1 MISLTSRY
9 FEGSVYLHP
18 AFCVGVFIDV
28 FSQAFAAVL
37 NTPSDSR
44 CIFSEAFVIWKQR
57 AAWRIGR
64 FHVAPQHEPGS
75 LDTTT
80 TLLTVCSP
88 PELRGSGR

>member
-37 NTPSDSR
+37 NTPSDSNMYIER
-44 CIFSEAFVIWKQR
+44 GVCYLEAKS
-57 AAWRIGR
+57 G
-64 FHVAPQHEPGS
+64 VAYRKIPCCPA
-75 LDTTT
+75 T
-80 TLLTVCSP
+80 
-88 PELRGSGR
+88 